1 MVYYRLPTSFVIS
14 NHLEYVDFRSIQKL
28 QVIVITPT
36 QLVSRYH
43 VVSQVFI
50 YLFFLSH
57 PDSSLVSISHN

>member
-14 NHLEYVDFRSIQKL
+14 KHLEYVDFRSIQKL

-50 YLFFLSH
+50 YLFF
-57 PDSSLVSISHN
+57 

>member
-14 NHLEYVDFRSIQKL
+14 NHLEYVDFCNIQKL

-36 QLVSRYH
+36 QLVSWYH

-50 YLFFLSH
+50 YLFF
-57 PDSSLVSISHN
+57 